1 MALKYLLIL
10 SVVLTLHG
18 FAFGQDSYHCV
29 EDGLDLGL
37 IHSDP
42 KAFYISMDMDPR
54 GDLYVGGR
62 GQACIDEFEIFGP
75 DSQTNLAL
83 AGRASG
89 SSVLPGHASKHQIAF
104 LNDGNYGNPRSW
116 IPAKSTGWA
125 QIKFAESTTIDRV
138 VLSRDREGKLRDRSP
153 ANFDICVSSDG
164 NNWKAVKKVR
174 AGKVVQVPQKAQG
187 PKSQ

>member
-1 MALKYLLIL
+1 MWSLHKPRYIKEDPYQKG
-10 SVVLTLHG
+10 SPQHG
-18 FAFGQDSYHCV
+18 FEILVDSERCADVAFGQDSYHCV

-104 LNDGNYGNPRSW
+104 LND
-116 IPAKSTGWA
+116 
-125 QIKFAESTTIDRV
+125 
-138 VLSRDREGKLRDRSP
+138 
-153 ANFDICVSSDG
+153 
-164 NNWKAVKKVR
+164 
-174 AGKVVQVPQKAQG
+174 
-187 PKSQ
+187 